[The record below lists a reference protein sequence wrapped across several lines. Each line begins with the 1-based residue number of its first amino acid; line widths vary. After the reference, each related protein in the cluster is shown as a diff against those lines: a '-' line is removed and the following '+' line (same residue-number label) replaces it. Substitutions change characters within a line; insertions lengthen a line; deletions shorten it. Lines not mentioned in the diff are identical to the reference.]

1 MMSHEDRKARREA
14 IARDFKRGVPINTL
28 MKKYGASYG
37 IVMRSIRDDNVL
49 TQYQRNERRKIIAKA
64 YEKGALIEDLVKQYK
79 VSSSTVYTA
88 VVENGVSIRRH
99 QRSKNFGRLKQ
110 NKTLTILF
118 RLLRDEDVLD
128 IAADM
133 GVSRQYVYY
142 VKDVAALS
150 GFKFQ

>member
-1 MMSHEDRKARREA
+1 MSHEDRKARREA

-28 MKKYGASYG
+28 MKKYDASYG

-49 TQYQRNERRKIIAKA
+49 TQYQRNERRKIIARE

-88 VVENGVSIRRH
+88 VVENGVRIRRF
-99 QRSKNFGRLKQ
+99 QRVGRSSNCKP
-110 NKTLTILF
+110 NKTITILY
-118 RLLRDEDVLD
+118 RLLQGEKPMD
-128 IAADM
+128 IASDT

-142 VKDVAALS
+142 VKDVASLS